1 MMLKGDNYGEAQTR
15 EIIILTIL
23 IFFNL

>member
-1 MMLKGDNYGEAQTR
+1 MMLKGDNYGEAQTSER
-15 EIIILTIL
+15 IMLTIF